1 MAELFDEQLKEA
13 LENAQK
19 LKLAGE
25 DDLSKQMC
33 LKCVEKVAMYNGT
46 DLISLFY
53 GDKVYNEIKDVTDAI
68 KYVFIAKCAM
78 NAYDMIYSKNP
89 ASYSA
94 SSWAKCDKSASDK
107 PLRGF
112 FEWLQRRNRSVE
124 EKDCNQF
131 KVLLNA
137 MVESDRIHF
146 KMSDRVAQLS
156 LLEIIGMVV
165 SGSITITSDGE
176 LR

>member
-1 MAELFDEQLKEA
+1 MAEVFDEQIKEA

-19 LKLAGE
+19 LKLSGE
-25 DDLSKQMC
+25 DELSKQMC
-33 LKCVEKVAMYNGT
+33 LKCVKKVATYNGN
-46 DLISLFY
+46 DLIELFY
-53 GDKVYNEIKDVTDAI
+53 GNKVYDEIKDVTDAI
-68 KYVFIAKCAM
+68 KYIFIAKCAM

-94 SSWAKCDKSASDK
+94 SSWAKSDRSASDK

-112 FEWLQRRNRSVE
+112 FEWLQRRNRSIE

-137 MVESDRIHF
+137 MAESDRIHF
-146 KMSDRVAQLS
+146 KMSDRVAELS
-156 LLEIIGMVV
+156 LIDIISMIV

>member
-1 MAELFDEQLKEA
+1 MIEVFDEQLKEA

-19 LKLAGE
+19 LKLSGE
-25 DDLSKQMC
+25 EELSKQMC
-33 LKCVEKVAMYNGT
+33 LKCVEKVALYNGV
-46 DLISLFY
+46 DLIALFY
-53 GDKVYNEIKDVTDAI
+53 GDKAYEEIKDVADAL
-68 KYVFIAKCAM
+68 KYIFIAKCAM
-78 NAYDMIYSKNP
+78 NVYDLIYSKNP

-94 SSWAKCDKSASDK
+94 SSWAKCDKKNSNRS
-107 PLRGF
+107 LRGF

-131 KVLLNA
+131 KILFNA
-137 MVESDRIHF
+137 MADSDNICF

-156 LLEIIGMVV
+156 LVDILRMIV

>member
-1 MAELFDEQLKEA
+1 MAEVFDEQIKEV

-33 LKCVEKVAMYNGT
+33 IKCVEKVAVYNGT

-53 GDKVYNEIKDVTDAI
+53 GNKVYDEIKDVTDAI
-68 KYVFIAKCAM
+68 KYIFIAKCAM
-78 NAYDMIYSKNP
+78 NAYDVIYSKNP

-112 FEWLQRRNRSVE
+112 FEWLQRQNRPVE

-137 MVESDRIHF
+137 MAESDRIHF
-146 KMSDRVAQLS
+146 KMSDRVAQLT
-156 LLEIIGMVV
+156 LIDIISMII
-165 SGSITITSDGE
+165 SGSIIITSDGE

>member
-1 MAELFDEQLKEA
+1 MIVVFDEQLKEA

-25 DDLSKQMC
+25 EELSKQMC
-33 LKCVEKVAMYNGT
+33 LKCVEKVALYNGI

-53 GDKVYNEIKDVTDAI
+53 EDKVYDEIKDVPDAL
-68 KYVFIAKCAM
+68 KYIFIAKCAM
-78 NAYDMIYSKNP
+78 NAYDLIYSKNP
-89 ASYSA
+89 ASDSA
-94 SSWAKCDKSASDK
+94 SSWAKCDKNNSNR

-124 EKDCNQF
+124 ERDCNQF
-131 KVLLNA
+131 KILINA
-137 MVESDRIHF
+137 MVDSDNIYF
-146 KMSDRVAQLS
+146 KMSDRVAQLPLVDILS
-156 LLEIIGMVV
+156 MIV

>member
-1 MAELFDEQLKEA
+1 MIEVFDEQLKEA

-25 DDLSKQMC
+25 EELSKQMC
-33 LKCVEKVAMYNGT
+33 LMCVKKVTSYTGV
-46 DLISLFY
+46 DLIELFY
-53 GDKVYNEIKDVTDAI
+53 GEQVYEEIKDVTDAL
-68 KYVFIAKCAM
+68 KYIFIAKCAM
-78 NAYDMIYSKNP
+78 NAYDLIYSKNP

-94 SSWAKCDKSASDK
+94 SSWAKCDRNNSNR

-124 EKDCNQF
+124 ERDCNQF
-131 KVLLNA
+131 KILLNA
-137 MVESDRIHF
+137 MVDSDNIYF
-146 KMSDRVAQLS
+146 KMSDRVAQLRLVDILS
-156 LLEIIGMVV
+156 MVV